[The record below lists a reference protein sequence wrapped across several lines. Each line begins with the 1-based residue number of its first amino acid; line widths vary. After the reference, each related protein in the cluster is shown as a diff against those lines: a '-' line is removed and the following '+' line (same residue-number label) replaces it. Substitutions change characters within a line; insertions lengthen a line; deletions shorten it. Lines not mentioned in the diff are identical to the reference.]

1 MLVIADLKSQLMASM
16 EKVSGDEVIEAIK
29 IYGFYQ
35 NVIWTES
42 S

>member
-29 IYGFYQ
+29 KYGFHQ
-35 NVIWTES
+35 KVIWTES